1 MELKFLGLLPPV
13 SPGSKARMS
22 HSPPPIHPWT
32 ELLRRSRRINVVGTS
47 GSGKSTF
54 SRELAAVLELPHHE
68 MDAHYWLPGWQGR
81 SDEDFHSRIAGVTAR
96 EAWVLDGNYT
106 RTIPVKWARVE
117 CVVWLDYSLPVTFF
131 RGVRRA
137 VRRAV
142 SRMEIWPGTENRE
155 SFRQTFLSRK
165 SILLW
170 TLQTH
175 GANRRKYSD
184 LAEKSEGFP
193 WIRLRHPRDAKA
205 LLEWLRRPGTSAGST

>member
-1 MELKFLGLLPPV
+1 MELKFLGLLQPV
-13 SPGSKARMS
+13 SPDSKDRMS
-22 HSPPPIHPWT
+22 PSPPPIHPWA

-54 SRELAAVLELPHHE
+54 SHELAALLELPHHE
-68 MDAHYWLPGWQGR
+68 MDEHYWLPGWQGR
-81 SDEDFHSRIAGVTAR
+81 SDEDFHSRIAAVTAG

-137 VRRAV
+137 VFRAV
-142 SRMEIWPGTENRE
+142 SRKELWPGTENRE

-175 GANRRKYSD
+175 GPNREKYGD
-184 LAEKSEGFP
+184 LSEQAEGFP
-193 WIRLRHPRDAKA
+193 WIRLRCPREVKA
-205 LLEWLRRPGTSAGST
+205 LLGWLRRPAGSA

>member
-1 MELKFLGLLPPV
+1 M
-13 SPGSKARMS
+13 SP
-22 HSPPPIHPWT
+22 SPPPIHPWT

-137 VRRAV
+137 VSRAV
-142 SRMEIWPGTENRE
+142 SRKEIWPGTENRE

-205 LLEWLRRPGTSAGST
+205 LLEWLRRPGTWAGST